1 MNGSRILFV
10 CTQMEAGGV
19 QRRSTA
25 MCGALR
31 SKGLDCRV
39 IFLYRKRG
47 AYDDLDFCKSLLP
60 AKPRGPADL
69 CKAVFRLF
77 KEIRAH
83 RPTAVVGMAHYSSPL
98 ASIAAALA
106 GVPNRVATQT
116 NPPGSVP
123 LIGRALDLLCGV
135 AGIYTSNICASES
148 IEAEFSR
155 YPERY
160 RKTLRTVVNGVDPSP
175 SMPPETASYTAL
187 RDRLAK
193 SARPVI
199 MNCGRLSKQ
208 KNQSFLIDCMRDLD
222 ANLVIVGEG
231 ELRQEIEARISQLG
245 LEGKVILV
253 GEVPPSQVGA
263 YLALG
268 DIFAFPSHFEAFGLV
283 AVEAMRAGLPL
294 VCSDHPALREVVGD
308 AGILL
313 PPTDRNSWVKTLSEL
328 ACDPPRMALLS
339 EKGADRAQLFSF
351 DRMLHGFE
359 EEMSKISTEAVS
371 SQE

>member
-1 MNGSRILFV
+1 MNGSRVLFV

-25 MCGALR
+25 MCSALR

-60 AKPRGPADL
+60 ANPRGPTDL
-69 CKAVFRLF
+69 CRVVFRLF

-83 RPTAVVGMAHYSSPL
+83 RSTAVVGMAHYSSPL

-116 NPPGSVP
+116 NPPDSVP

-135 AGIYTSNICASES
+135 MRIYTSNICASKS
-148 IEAEFSR
+148 IEAEFAG
-155 YPERY
+155 YPDRY
-160 RKTLRTVVNGVDPSP
+160 RETLRTVVNGVESSP
-175 SMPPETASYTAL
+175 SMPPESSHYNSL

-208 KNQSFLIDCMRDLD
+208 KNQSFLVDCMRDVD
-222 ANLVIVGEG
+222 ANLVIIGEG
-231 ELRQEIEARISQLG
+231 ELRKEIETRISQLG
-245 LEGKVILV
+245 LEDKVILV

-268 DIFAFPSHFEAFGLV
+268 DVFAFPSHFEAFGLV
-283 AVEAMRAGLPL
+283 AVEAMRAGLPII
-294 VCSDHPALREVVGD
+294 CSDHPALGEVVGD

-313 PPTDRNSWVKTLSEL
+313 PPTDRDSWVRALSEL
-328 ACDPPRMALLS
+328 ACDSPRMALLS

-351 DRMLHGFE
+351 ERMLHGFE
-359 EEMSKISTEAVS
+359 EETSKISAEAIN
-371 SQE
+371 SQD